1 MSSNCCGS
9 QAWRS
14 RGPGLR
20 GATGGARVNTG
31 KVCDIN
37 VVILIVFFFFS
48 IIENLQQFYQMCY
61 IQ

>member
-37 VVILIVFFFFS
+37 VVILIGFFS
-48 IIENLQQFYQMCY
+48 IIAILQQFYQMYY